1 MTSDNDKLAKNV
13 KPVVS
18 CYQDECFKASSGV
31 FLYLHCPCLSTWHVT
46 PSTNLPIIRDQD
58 GLQNAH

>member
-31 FLYLHCPCLSTWHVT
+31 FYTFIVHAFQL
-46 PSTNLPIIRDQD
+46 
-58 GLQNAH
+58 GM